1 MVQRALGTT
10 LSIGKET
17 SVQVAGLTSI
27 NGLEL
32 SADTIDATTLN
43 STEGYR
49 EFEAGFK
56 DAGEV
61 SLEGYLESAT
71 GDGQKELYDLFE
83 SGDTEDFSI
92 DFPNGAKWE
101 FKGVVTGFT
110 TGASLE
116 ELISFSGTIK
126 VSGKPTFTTV
136 EGGGGGGGEGGGG
149 GGGGGEVGGEGGE

>member
-10 LSIGKET
+10 LSIGET

-43 STEGYR
+43 STGGYR

-61 SLEGYLESAT
+61 SLEGYLETAT

-101 FKGVVTGFT
+101 FKGIVTGFT

-116 ELISFSGTIK
+116 DLLSFSGTIK

-136 EGGGGGGGEGGGG
+136 EGGSGSGSGNGSGSGSGSGSEG
-149 GGGGGEVGGEGGE
+149 

>member
-1 MVQRALGTT
+1 MVQRALGTK
-10 LSIGKET
+10 LQIGKT
-17 SVQVAGLTSI
+17 TPVTVAGLTSI

-43 STEGYR
+43 STGGYR

-71 GDGQKELYDLFE
+71 GDGQKELFDLFE
-83 SGDTEDFSI
+83 SGNTENFSI
-92 DFPNGAKWE
+92 NFPNGAKWE
-101 FKGVVTGFT
+101 FKGIVTGFT

-116 ELISFSGTIK
+116 DLLSFSGTIK
-126 VSGKPTFTTV
+126 VSGCPQLTV
-136 EGGGGGGGEGGGG
+136 ASGAAGSDS
-149 GGGGGEVGGEGGE
+149 

>member
-10 LSIGKET
+10 LSIGEEA
-17 SVQVAGLTSI
+17 VQVAGLTSI

-71 GDGQKELYDLFE
+71 GNGQKELYDLFE

-101 FKGVVTGFT
+101 FKGIVTGFT

-116 ELISFSGTIK
+116 DLLSFSGTIK
-126 VSGKPTFTTV
+126 VSGKPTFTGV
-136 EGGGGGGGEGGGG
+136 EETTGGTTGSTGGSTGGGTEG
-149 GGGGGEVGGEGGE
+149 

>member
-10 LSIGKET
+10 LSIGTTT
-17 SVQVAGLTSI
+17 SVTVAGLTSI

-43 STEGYR
+43 STGGYR

-92 DFPNGAKWE
+92 NFPNGAKWE
-101 FKGVVTGFT
+101 FKGIVTGFT

-116 ELISFSGTIK
+116 DLLSFSGTIK
-126 VSGKPTFTTV
+126 VSGKPTFTGVEETTV
-136 EGGGGGGGEGGGG
+136 GGGEGGGQ
-149 GGGGGEVGGEGGE
+149 GGGE

>member
-10 LSIGKET
+10 LSIGAT
-17 SVQVAGLTSI
+17 TPVTVAGLTSI

-43 STEGYR
+43 STGGYR

-83 SGDTEDFSI
+83 SGNTENFSI
-92 DFPNGAKWE
+92 NFPNGAKWE
-101 FKGVVTGFT
+101 FKGIVTGFT

-116 ELISFSGTIK
+116 DLLSFSGTIK
-126 VSGKPTFTTV
+126 VSGKPTFTTETTV
-136 EGGGGGGGEGGGG
+136 PTNPTNPTGE
-149 GGGGGEVGGEGGE
+149 E